1 MKRLCH
7 LPTLPRDGSLLRTGL
22 YLVFGPLIALSGCNP
37 PEANAPAASP
47 APTASSSTPVPDVS
61 HTSPQSDTAQQNLA
75 SAFSTSQA
83 VLFEAKTPADLL
95 KFTPLQQVQVAQDP
109 AGIAITATG
118 NDPSVFVPS
127 FPAKACVVKIEIT
140 APASGVIQIFYLV
153 GSQTIYNEQNSAVQP
168 LHAGDNTVYLKIA
181 APETTGQWR
190 FDPGSAPGK
199 YVLKSFEVRATA
211 P

>member
-1 MKRLCH
+1 MTRVSNLPALARDRSLLRAGLC
-7 LPTLPRDGSLLRTGL
+7 LAIGSLL
-22 YLVFGPLIALSGCNP
+22 ALSGCNP
-37 PEANAPAASP
+37 PEANSPATASP
-47 APTASSSTPVPDVS
+47 TPASSVSPSSSKSEPV
-61 HTSPQSDTAQQNLA
+61 QQNLA
-75 SAFSTSQA
+75 AAFAASQT
-83 VLFEAKTPADLL
+83 VLFEAKTPGDLL

-109 AGIAITATG
+109 AGLAITATG
-118 NDPSVFVPS
+118 IDPSVFVPA
-127 FPAKACVVKIEIT
+127 FPGKACLVKIEIT

-168 LHAGDNTVYLKIA
+168 LRAGDNTIYLKID

-199 YVLKSFEVRATA
+199 YILKSFEVRATA